1 MCPATIGCGGQGRR
15 RGGARAAARFCR
27 RRLEQRIE
35 HDDRRAEA
43 ERERLLQV
51 RPQRVVPV
59 EVRAAVDTRASH
71 SHVRVATEEL
81 RLVAGGVEEEDVRHE
96 EVSALVSACCLTLDT
111 ATGTVPSL
119 GIVFQKA
126 SVWKPMSSP

>member
-1 MCPATIGCGGQGRR
+1 M
-15 RGGARAAARFCR
+15 
-27 RRLEQRIE
+27 
-35 HDDRRAEA
+35 
-43 ERERLLQV
+43 
-51 RPQRVVPV
+51 RVVAG
-59 EVRAAVDTRASH
+59 EVA
-71 SHVRVATEEL
+71 EK
-81 RLVAGGVEEEDVRHE
+81 DVRQE